1 MEQPTPTKLQ
11 FIFQKI
17 WPHKRLNRSLRIL
30 ITTNTT
36 MNFVVGL
43 FAPFYAV
50 YVVKI
55 GGSVAIAGIS
65 WALFSIVAGLLTLLF
80 SNWELKIKEQELL
93 MASSYVLKVVVFL
106 SYAFMTS
113 LPQLFLT
120 QIIWGISSALNNPAF
135 DALYTS
141 HTSKD
146 SLISEWG
153 GWEGISAIST
163 GAAALVGGI
172 AIEILGYQSVFI
184 AMAIISLFLAMYIWR
199 LPREVL

>member
-1 MEQPTPTKLQ
+1 
-11 FIFQKI
+11 
-17 WPHKRLNRSLRIL
+17 
-30 ITTNTT
+30 